1 MARTASD
8 LLAWEKVPKIN
19 RKDPGGNSYLPAYL
33 WLERTEK
40 PTKACALNLRYL
52 VDVGW

>member
-1 MARTASD
+1 MARIASG

-33 WLERTEK
+33 WLERKEK
-40 PTKACALNLRYL
+40 PTKACALNLCSL
-52 VDVGW
+52 VDVSW